1 MSYIKNS
8 LPDDWEPI
16 SIFDQIPGKYKYLCI
31 GNTSVEA
38 EWLPRWYG
46 VPHDECLFN
55 YPDDEYGP
63 AVPLIRLRALPKG
76 TNYKQHLKIIKTEH
90 LLRSE

>member
-16 SIFDQIPGKYKYLCI
+16 SIFDQIPRKYKYLCI

-63 AVPLIRLRALPKG
+63 AVPLIRLRALPEG

>member
-8 LPDDWEPI
+8 LPDDWKP
-16 SIFDQIPGKYKYLCI
+16 DPYLKKYLCI
-31 GNTSVEA
+31 GNKYIKSQ
-38 EWLPRWYG
+38 WLPRWYG

-63 AVPLIRLRALPKG
+63 AVPLIRLRALPEG